1 MVPYSLLY
9 AKLDYY
15 RISFDVGGRIL
26 FWFNEKALDSRK
38 KVNFNFRQ
46 RKQCNFECKFEN
58 RKFLRFLVSRV
69 TNTETK
75 YIHRAINLTIT
86 CCYRNKHSVKTVC
99 IRSFS
104 GPYSPTFGLNSE
116 IYEVFLRILSECW
129 KIRTRKAQ
137 NTDSFYVVKTFGK
150 I

>member
-75 YIHRAINLTIT
+75 YIHRAI
-86 CCYRNKHSVKTVC
+86 Y
-99 IRSFS
+99 
-104 GPYSPTFGLNSE
+104 
-116 IYEVFLRILSECW
+116 
-129 KIRTRKAQ
+129 
-137 NTDSFYVVKTFGK
+137 
-150 I
+150 